1 MKKYKIIYADPPWRY
16 ARSKVQGAAEK
27 HYPTM
32 SIEELCALPVKEI
45 ADKDCILFLW
55 ATFPQLKEALQLIKA
70 WGFTYKSVAFVWLKQ
85 NRKSPTWFYGLGFW
99 TRGNAEICLLAT
111 KGHPKRQ
118 SNKVHQFIISP
129 VEQHSK
135 KPDITREKILALMGD
150 LPRIELFARQ
160 HSLSVSDIVVLHQ
173 NDEDTAH
180 YVDSIG
186 FQQVPEFLQE
196 QQTPVFDKLPPEQQQ
211 ALSDTVQDTL
221 QMLVD
226 ADKRIYGDVTGK
238 TLEAIAAQG
247 YSYKDGQLEKQQPEA
262 TPDSLLTGE
271 TVRTPRGNFHITD
284 MSREQIEAAGFGF
297 HHASEDGKYLIMGN
311 GTQAY
316 AIAAEQPQRDNPL
329 KHVEDTIEQNDNNF
343 DGLINNTPQTP
354 TVADFEQRAKAGE
367 AISVT
372 DLAKAVKAEKREQ
385 PQKKPSI
392 LKKLDEYKKQA
403 AQQPKDKQK
412 EHKKDLEV

>member
-1 MKKYKIIYADPPWRY
+1 MGVFDITQSVVNDSAGVIISDTSIDIATVITDIEAKLDAMSVGGLLGLWFQSLFVGLTMKALSICIMLVVYGRMIEIYLVTSIAPIPVATMVNREWGGMGQNYLKSLLALGAIPSSCVLRFSKREALQNPYSARIKGVQMKKYKIIYADPPWRY

-160 HSLSVSDIVVLHQ
+160 HTPGWDVWGNEIKSDIRF
-173 NDEDTAH
+173 A
-180 YVDSIG
+180 
-186 FQQVPEFLQE
+186 
-196 QQTPVFDKLPPEQQQ
+196 
-211 ALSDTVQDTL
+211 
-221 QMLVD
+221 
-226 ADKRIYGDVTGK
+226 GK
-238 TLEAIAAQG
+238 
-247 YSYKDGQLEKQQPEA
+247 
-262 TPDSLLTGE
+262 
-271 TVRTPRGNFHITD
+271 
-284 MSREQIEAAGFGF
+284 
-297 HHASEDGKYLIMGN
+297 
-311 GTQAY
+311 
-316 AIAAEQPQRDNPL
+316 
-329 KHVEDTIEQNDNNF
+329 
-343 DGLINNTPQTP
+343 
-354 TVADFEQRAKAGE
+354 
-367 AISVT
+367 
-372 DLAKAVKAEKREQ
+372 
-385 PQKKPSI
+385 
-392 LKKLDEYKKQA
+392 
-403 AQQPKDKQK
+403 
-412 EHKKDLEV
+412 EV